1 MGIRKALKIFTG
13 AITVAV
19 ALMRRPV
26 APVIS
31 FHVFIPHSGGAV
43 LMLEGMSYSRS

>member
-1 MGIRKALKIFTG
+1 MDIRKALKIFTG

-19 ALMRRPV
+19 ALMRRPA

-31 FHVFIPHSGGAV
+31 FHVFIPHSGVAV
-43 LMLEGMSYSRS
+43 FMPEGTSYSRS

>member
-1 MGIRKALKIFTG
+1 MDIRKALKIFTG

-31 FHVFIPHSGGAV
+31 SMFYPIA
-43 LMLEGMSYSRS
+43 EGLY